1 MLSQFNIVIRDAFN
15 LIIDMGKDTVQLT
28 EPIARLFQGK
38 NFAFVSTLMK
48 DGSPQI
54 TPTWVDIEKNNEYSI
69 LVNTAEGRIKH
80 KNLSRD
86 PRLAISVIN
95 GGNPYEMVTIQG
107 KVIEQITRDAAD
119 EHIDKLAK
127 KYLDLDK
134 YPGRSPG
141 EKRVILKIKP
151 EKIFYHDFSH

>member
-1 MLSQFNIVIRDAFN
+1 MS
-15 LIIDMGKDTVQLT
+15 KDTKLIT
-28 EPIARLFQGK
+28 EQVARLFQEK

-54 TPTWVDIEKNNEYSI
+54 TPTWVDIEKNNEYTI

-80 KNLSRD
+80 KNLARD
-86 PRLAISVIN
+86 PRLAISVVN

-107 KVIEQITRDAAD
+107 KVTEQITQAAAE

-127 KYLDLDK
+127 KYLGVDK

-151 EKIFYHDFSH
+151 EKVFYQPPIR

>member
-1 MLSQFNIVIRDAFN
+1 MLSQSNIVIRDAFN

>member
-1 MLSQFNIVIRDAFN
+1 MS
-15 LIIDMGKDTVQLT
+15 KDTKQIT
-28 EPIARLFQGK
+28 EQVARLFQEK

-54 TPTWVDIEKNNEYSI
+54 TPTWVDIEKNNEYTI

-86 PRLAISVIN
+86 PRLAISVVN

-107 KVIEQITRDAAD
+107 KVTEQITQAAAE

-127 KYLDLDK
+127 KYLGVDK

-151 EKIFYHDFSH
+151 EKVFYQPPIR

>member
-1 MLSQFNIVIRDAFN
+1 MSK
-15 LIIDMGKDTVQLT
+15 DMKQIT

-54 TPTWVDIEKNNEYSI
+54 TPTWVDIEKNHEYSI
-69 LVNTAEGRIKH
+69 LVNTAVGRIKH

-86 PRLAISVIN
+86 PRLAVSIIDS
-95 GGNPYEMVTIQG
+95 GNPYEMVTIRG
-107 KVIEQITRDAAD
+107 KVTEQITRDAA
-119 EHIDKLAK
+119 EKHIDKMAK
-127 KYLDLDK
+127 KYLGVDK

-141 EKRVILKIKP
+141 EERVILKIKP
-151 EKIFYHDFSH
+151 EKIFYQQPLR